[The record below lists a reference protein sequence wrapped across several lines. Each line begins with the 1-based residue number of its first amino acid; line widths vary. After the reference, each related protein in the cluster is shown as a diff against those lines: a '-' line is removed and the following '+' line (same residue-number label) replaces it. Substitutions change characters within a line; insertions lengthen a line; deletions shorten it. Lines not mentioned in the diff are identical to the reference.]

1 MSNKNITVSDKSEHI
16 LVCLSSAPSNEKI
29 IQTAAKMA
37 KAFNGTFTALYVKT
51 ENSENMTNEDKI
63 RLQKNIK
70 LAENSGATIT
80 TVYGNDVPFQIAE
93 YARISKVTKI
103 VIGRSSAGFKKI
115 FGKSTLTEQ
124 LIDIAPNIDIH
135 IIPDSAT
142 NSTKQKSKIFTK
154 HNLISIMR
162 DLIISI
168 LVLVIASVLG
178 FGFYKFG
185 FTDANIITIYIL
197 GVLITS
203 LISNSK
209 ICWIFSAIASVIVF
223 NFLFTIPKFT
233 LLAYDSGYPITFV
246 IMFISSFITGSLASK
261 MKNQAKQSSQ
271 AAYRTKILFDTN
283 QLLQKYKTDE
293 EIIDI
298 TAKQLKKLLNRSI
311 VIFKPDLTPILYKTD
326 ENETLTLDSYEFE
339 IAKWVY
345 SNNKKAGVMTEN
357 YKKANFTF
365 FPISINEKI
374 YGVIA
379 IYVKDKF
386 MELFES
392 SIVLSII
399 GECALILDNSRNL
412 REKEQASLMAKK
424 EQLRANFLRTISHDL
439 RTPLTSISGNANNLM
454 TNADNFDAET
464 KKQIYT
470 DIYDESMWLIGVVEN
485 LLSVTRLNEGKMNL
499 NCSIELIDEI
509 ISEALRHINRK
520 KIEHKII
527 VNNNQDLLF
536 VKADAR
542 LIVQVIINLVDNA
555 IKYTPSG
562 STINIVTTKQEN
574 NVLISI
580 ADNGNGIPD
589 EMKEKVFD
597 MFFTNSNQ
605 IVDSRKSLGLGL
617 ALCKSIINA
626 HGGDIVLSDNKPSGA
641 IFAFTLPIGGD
652 EIYE

>member
-124 LIDIAPNIDIH
+124 LIDIAPIIDIH